1 MFKNTISQDLQDAI
15 KKVMH
20 TSSPVAEALVGNQ
33 HKIDKNKNGKIDA
46 HDFKLIKGQKAAP
59 VKEEQTDEAMSHQ
72 AATTMKHIPN
82 ASPALKKAAKD
93 IKPGIAG
100 YRDRIAMLKA
110 GGVKEEVEELDEL
123 SKTTLGSYAKKASRD
138 AVITRKIGADFEHQ
152 GKRAKSPGMKAAS
165 DELSQKYKSKSW
177 QRRDG
182 VDKAVDRLT
191 KEEVELGEAKSLH
204 KMSADE
210 LDQAHKDNE
219 AKIAAIHKN
228 DSSERITK
236 SHPLIFKRRSIN
248 LHKVIRSK
256 QSNPNYILPKAHG
269 YSEEVEIDEARKLE
283 GTYSHTN
290 GNQSK
295 VYKLSG
301 EHHEGDPYHVKLF
314 KAGKHYEPADYFTND
329 KEDAHGTAKHMVKE
343 EVELDEGSGPKE
355 KQKTPFRNI
364 NGPEYKAAAD
374 KQRQQMA
381 KDKAAEPGKKMLD
394 KKGMAEG
401 WDDMLKA
408 NKERATAA
416 DKAKG
421 TGKFDKKELS
431 PGSTQYTR
439 KSKTFTD
446 GGSDADLRKANRKS
460 NEEVDETTVI
470 HNSYTVNLKETY
482 TFGEYLLAA
491 KSIVGEDEAVIMANE
506 AFGTQDVG
514 IFEQALT
521 IENMIEE
528 MNTLEEA
535 GHSISEP
542 KYNTELGNPYYEYT
556 VTEETGARRKY
567 IHYGDVVTN

>member
-20 TSSPVAEALVGNQ
+20 ASSPVAEALVGNQ

-46 HDFKLIKGQKAAP
+46 HDFKLLKGQKAAP

-100 YRDRIAMLKA
+100 YRDRIAMLRA
-110 GGVKEEVEELDEL
+110 GGVKEEVEELDEI
-123 SKTTLGSYAKKASRD
+123 SKTTLGSYAKKATRD

-191 KEEVELGEAKSLH
+191 
-204 KMSADE
+204 
-210 LDQAHKDNE
+210 
-219 AKIAAIHKN
+219 
-228 DSSERITK
+228 
-236 SHPLIFKRRSIN
+236 
-248 LHKVIRSK
+248 
-256 QSNPNYILPKAHG
+256 
-269 YSEEVEIDEARKLE
+269 
-283 GTYSHTN
+283 
-290 GNQSK
+290 
-295 VYKLSG
+295 
-301 EHHEGDPYHVKLF
+301 
-314 KAGKHYEPADYFTND
+314 
-329 KEDAHGTAKHMVKE
+329 KE

-408 NKERATAA
+408 NKERAVAA

-470 HNSYTVNLKETY
+470 HNSFTVNLKETY
-482 TFGEYLLAA
+482 TFGEYLQAA
-491 KSIVGEDEAVIMANE
+491 KSIVGEDEAVMMANK
-506 AFGTQDVG
+506 AFGAQDVG
-514 IFEQALT
+514 IFEQAIT

-567 IHYGDVVTN
+567 IHHGDVVTN

>member
-20 TSSPVAEALVGNQ
+20 ASSPVAEALVGNQ

-46 HDFKLIKGQKAAP
+46 HDFKLLKGQKAAP

-100 YRDRIAMLKA
+100 YRDRVAMLKA
-110 GGVKEEVEELDEL
+110 GGVKEEIEELDEL
-123 SKTTLGSYAKKASRD
+123 SKTTLGSYAKKATRD

-204 KMSADE
+204 KMSAGE

-228 DSSERITK
+228 DPTVRITK
-236 SHPLIFKRRSIN
+236 SHPLISKRRSIN

-256 QSNPNYILPKAHG
+256 QSN
-269 YSEEVEIDEARKLE
+269 
-283 GTYSHTN
+283 
-290 GNQSK
+290 
-295 VYKLSG
+295 
-301 EHHEGDPYHVKLF
+301 
-314 KAGKHYEPADYFTND
+314 
-329 KEDAHGTAKHMVKE
+329 E

-408 NKERATAA
+408 NKERAVAA

-470 HNSYTVNLKETY
+470 HNSFTVNLKEAY
-482 TFGEYLLAA
+482 TFGEYLQAA
-491 KSIVGEDEAVIMANE
+491 KSIVGEDEAVIMANK
-506 AFGTQDVG
+506 AFGAQDVG
-514 IFEQALT
+514 IFEQAIT

-528 MNTLEEA
+528 MNTLQEA

-567 IHYGDVVTN
+567 IHHGDVVTN